1 MLRST
6 LTRTVLLVC
15 VILLESTG
23 ATLVLP
29 PVWAESERAGYG
41 PASPGLS
48 SSPVRL
54 RFEPD
59 DAVSSPLGSSFDLQH
74 VWMRA
79 DLRVRPEWRN
89 SVCFGGGPPI
99 AGACNSLDQFG
110 SGTGAHSGRHA
121 GDFFIQQWARIGL
134 GYDPSPNLNFYV
146 ELQDSATWGGNGDPT
161 GRNQV
166 SDASTHNCGIQLA
179 GQCRLGIR
187 AGYMLVRNIAGI
199 DGFSAKIGR
208 QYVVFGNQRLFGHFD
223 WANTGYSHDGIML
236 SYATAAFD
244 TKLGWFRNSET
255 DLGQASPGGSLTPN
269 LLTCNPEANSSATC
283 NPALAQHAT
292 DAGSDVDLVVFYSQ
306 LRSIPRMIVEPYY
319 VLYSNRLPERANPG
333 QYLPKSASQLRH
345 MVGLRIEFRDGNWDF
360 THEAAYQFGRSAD
373 GFDFDNR
380 RNLRINAWAS
390 GTWLGYTWYTHRWK
404 PRVAIGFDYASG
416 DGDSNCVPPGG
427 NLARSC
433 GGNANTFE
441 NFFPTNF
448 LHVGYML
455 NGAWRNSV
463 QPQVNVQARPTAR
476 DHIELWALRK
486 YLASARDNWYR
497 GSQGPLIFS
506 ASDNRTT
513 HIGDEL
519 DIAWSHMFAD
529 GTVSLSIIYGH
540 FFSGSYIKHQLG
552 TAADQDWGIVQLW
565 TNF

>member
-89 SVCFGGGPPI
+89 GVCFGGGPPI

-134 GYDPSPNLNFYV
+134 GYDPSPNVNFYV

-292 DAGSDVDLVVFYSQ
+292 DAGSDVDLVVFHSQ

-345 MVGLRIEFRDGNWDF
+345 MVGLRLEFRAGNWDF

-416 DGDSNCVPPGG
+416 DGDSNCVTPGG

-552 TAADQDWGIVQLW
+552 TSADQDWGIVQLW

>member
-48 SSPVRL
+48 SSPVRP

-89 SVCFGGGPPI
+89 GVCFGGGPPI

-121 GDFFIQQWARIGL
+121 GDFSIQQWARIGL
-134 GYDPSPNLNFYV
+134 GYDPSPNVNFYV

>member
-89 SVCFGGGPPI
+89 GVCFGGGPPI

-166 SDASTHNCGIQLA
+166 GDASTHNCGIQLA

-269 LLTCNPEANSSATC
+269 LLTCNPAANASATC

-333 QYLPKSASQLRH
+333 QYLPKSPSQLRN

-390 GTWLGYTWYTHRWK
+390 GTWLGYTWYTHHWK

-416 DGDSNCVPPGG
+416 DGDSNCVTPSG

-519 DIAWSHMFAD
+519 DIAWSHIFAD

>member
-15 VILLESTG
+15 VLLLESTG
-23 ATLVLP
+23 ATLVLS

-59 DAVSSPLGSSFDLQH
+59 GAVSSPFGSSFDLQH

-79 DLRVRPEWRN
+79 DLRVRPEWRHG
-89 SVCFGGGPPI
+89 VCFGGGPPI

-110 SGTGAHSGRHA
+110 SGTGAHSGHPA

-161 GRNQV
+161 GRNQGG
-166 SDASTHNCGIQLA
+166 DASTHNCGIQLA

-187 AGYMLVRNIAGI
+187 AGYVLVRNLAGI

-269 LLTCNPEANSSATC
+269 LLTCTPEANSSATC

-292 DAGSDVDLVVFYSQ
+292 DAGSDVDLVVFHSQ
-306 LRSIPRMIVEPYY
+306 IRSILRMIVEPYY

-345 MVGLRIEFRDGNWDF
+345 MVGLRLEFRAGSWDF

-416 DGDSNCVPPGG
+416 DGDSNCVTPGG

-506 ASDNRTT
+506 GSDNRTT

-529 GTVSLSIIYGH
+529 GKVSLSIIYGH
-540 FFSGSYIKHQLG
+540 FFSGPYIKHQLG
-552 TAADQDWGIVQLW
+552 TSADQDWGIVQLW